1 MTLLFRRL
9 AAAGAMLT
17 LVTLTSATA
26 NAQAI
31 FGAAE
36 LDDDDVQLYL
46 LGGAWNAGGLGWRP
60 MVSLVGYNLR
70 FDAGATTESRNVI
83 LPSVGLVHN
92 MTTQSLSLAVGYAF
106 SDDDEVGGVFPVS
119 APSGDGVVASVG
131 WDHWGTGNRM
141 AQILGSFNFGNEF
154 LWSRGRLAQ
163 RLTSTSPIFVGG
175 EAGVLGGG
183 DDNAF
188 LAQFG
193 PMLEYRF
200 TPKFRIG
207 ASAGLKVGIAEV
219 SGSAAYGRLEFLWL
233 PSAK

>member
-1 MTLLFRRL
+1 MTSLFRRL
-9 AAAGAMLT
+9 AAAAAMLT

-36 LDDDDVQLYL
+36 LDDDDVQLFL
-46 LGGAWNAGGLGWRP
+46 LGTAWNAGGLGWRP
-60 MVSLVGYNLR
+60 MLSLVGYNLR
-70 FDAGATTESRNVI
+70 FDAGAATESRNVI
-83 LPSVGLVHN
+83 LPSVGMVHN

-106 SDDDEVGGVFPVS
+106 SDEDNGGVFPVS

-131 WDHWGTGNRM
+131 WDYWGNGSRM
-141 AQILGSFNFGNEF
+141 AQVLGSFNFGDEF

-175 EAGVLGGG
+175 EAGILGGG
-183 DDNAF
+183 DNNAF

-193 PMLEYRF
+193 PMIEYRF

-207 ASAGLKVGIAEV
+207 ASAGLKVGIAEITGN
-219 SGSAAYGRLEFLWL
+219 SAYGRLEFLWL